1 MDPEDQSTTAAKSRV
16 SIACLS
22 CRNRHVRCDARQPVC
37 VRCSSDGRKCEYV
50 KSRRGGLSRA
60 RLAECRRARN
70 RNGAVA
76 GSPSETSP
84 GSGSPRRGMGQ
95 EYQSPGEC
103 PLALPTGYIAQ
114 STGSET
120 SDREGTC
127 GTPDSVTDIQF
138 PSVAGDFLVK
148 LYYKH
153 FHKCHPCVLP
163 QHSLQQ
169 YYESSPG
176 QESLALLIA
185 VMRFIGSL
193 YACPE
198 LTPQLQDKVIEGLQA
213 AKHVAPDPFLAQ
225 SHLLY
230 SIALYWSAEKVKARE
245 ELDAAIRI
253 ALNLGM
259 NRRRFASEHGRGD
272 AILQES
278 FRRTWWQLY
287 CIDAYYAAIKRLP
300 TFPLCEVDS
309 DTELPCEED
318 EYESGVS
325 RGCRPLETAT
335 CWRLPRI
342 ASQYPHP
349 RL

>member
-1 MDPEDQSTTAAKSRV
+1 MDSEDQSTTAAKSRV

-60 RLAECRRARN
+60 RLADCRRARN
-70 RNGAVA
+70 RNGAVT

-84 GSGSPRRGMGQ
+84 ESRSPGRGMGQ
-95 EYQSPGEC
+95 EHQSSGEC
-103 PLALPTGYIAQ
+103 PLALPLGYSAR

-120 SDREGTC
+120 SDREETY
-127 GTPDSVTDIQF
+127 GTPNSITGIQF
-138 PSVAGDFLVK
+138 SSVAGDFLVK

-163 QHSLQQ
+163 QHNLQQ
-169 YYESSPG
+169 YYENTPE

-185 VMRFIGSL
+185 VMRLIGSL
-193 YACPE
+193 YSCPD
-198 LTPQLQDKVIEGLQA
+198 LTPQLQEKVIEGLQA
-213 AKHVAPDPFLAQ
+213 AQQLAPDPFLVQ

-230 SIALYWSAEKVKARE
+230 SIALYWGAEKVKARE
-245 ELDAAIRI
+245 EIDSAIQI

-259 NRRRFASEHGRGD
+259 NRRQFASEHGRGD
-272 AILQES
+272 PVLQES
-278 FRRTWWQLY
+278 FRRIWWQLY

-318 EYESGVS
+318 EYELGVS
-325 RGCRPLETAT
+325 QEVF
-335 CWRLPRI
+335 RL
-342 ASQYPHP
+342 
-349 RL
+349 